1 MRVWSVFLAV
11 CLAACCLAIGNVAA
25 QTPAK
30 SSTKKPVALEYTIEL
45 LPKQDQAR
53 ISIALGAGGQRIKQL
68 ALKFDA
74 KRYSEF
80 TANQGK
86 FAASTPGRAVWTPA
100 GAGSK
105 LTYLVRISH
114 RRVSGDY
121 DARMTADWALFRG
134 DKVIPFIRARMKK
147 NSGVM
152 AHLNFKLPPGW
163 TNVDTGWERLPNN
176 RFVVDNRERRFDRPI
191 GWIIAGK
198 VGTRYDATG
207 QTVIAVAAPKG
218 DPLDRMDTITLV
230 NLVWPELESAFR
242 RTPKKILIVGAGDP
256 MWRGGLSG
264 PNSMFLHSDRPMV
277 SENGTSTLLH
287 ELTHV
292 ITRITGENRSD
303 WIAEGLAEFYS
314 IELSWRAGG
323 MSDRRRERVYT
334 NLRQWSRGVKTLRTE
349 QSTAEITA
357 RATLLLHDLD
367 AEIRART
374 KNDKDID
381 NVTRILRELRKVSTL
396 EFIAATEKVLGGKSK
411 VLATPLLK

>member
-1 MRVWSVFLAV
+1 MKMWSFFVAIS
-11 CLAACCLAIGNVAA
+11 LAACCLAIGTAAA
-25 QTPAK
+25 Q
-30 SSTKKPVALEYTIEL
+30 SSSKPPPKKPVALEYTIEL

-68 ALKFDA
+68 TLKFDA

-80 TANQGK
+80 SANRGK
-86 FAASTPGRAVWTPA
+86 FEPSTPGRAVWTPA

-105 LTYLVRISH
+105 LTYLVRVSH
-114 RRVSGDY
+114 RRASGDY

-134 DKVIPFIRARMKK
+134 DKVIPFITARMKK
-147 NSGVM
+147 NSDVI

-163 TNVDTGWERLPNN
+163 SNADTGWERLPNN
-176 RFVVDNRERRFDRPI
+176 RFVIDNRERRFDRPI

-218 DPLDRMDTITLV
+218 DPLDRMDTITLI

-264 PNSMFLHSDRPMV
+264 PNSMFLHSDRPLV

-292 ITRITGENRSD
+292 ITRITSENRSD

-323 MSDRRRERVYT
+323 MSDRRRERVYS
-334 NLRQWSRGVKTLRTE
+334 NLREWGRAVKTLRTE
-349 QSTAEITA
+349 HSTAEITA
-357 RATLLLHDLD
+357 RAVLLLHDLD
-367 AEIRART
+367 TEIRART

-411 VLATPLLK
+411 VLATPLLR